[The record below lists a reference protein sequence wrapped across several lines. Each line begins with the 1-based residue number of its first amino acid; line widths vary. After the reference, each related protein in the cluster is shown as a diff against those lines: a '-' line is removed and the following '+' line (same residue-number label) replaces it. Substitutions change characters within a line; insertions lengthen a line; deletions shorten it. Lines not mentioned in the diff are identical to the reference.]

1 MKVLL
6 VDDQKIVRDSLRLT
20 IPWSEFQYDEI
31 YEAKDGEEALYL
43 LKKKKMELLITDIK
57 MPCMSGLE
65 LIEKAIQ
72 INPSM
77 KIIIVT
83 GYKDFEY
90 AKKALKFGIDDF
102 LLKPIDNQELKS
114 ALCKVGKAIGEEKK
128 RTQLHRLSIV
138 KERDCILKDLAQGN
152 FLEYDRSTYVQDE
165 LFYHYFVVQIKVEN
179 LSEKKIEIDAMSK
192 RLKEILNKLK
202 AKYDIEVFDY
212 SMQEKRE
219 VFISFRSFRDEKEQN
234 LLMLKIAKDIQL
246 YFSLQCSENLIMGI
260 SDIHHNMDEY
270 QYAHKEAEQALEYRF
285 FLETKNII
293 HYSSLSSR
301 SVYLRKDIFPII
313 MKLIDA
319 IKSNQDCTENLN
331 ELMEELD
338 GISNIDYV
346 KKLITNILVALHGV
360 VAEKAIEA
368 SCSERL
374 KSQIER
380 VERVDSISKMYEEL
394 KKDVLET
401 QNLIYGHGMYSK
413 AVQDAVNYIDLHF
426 SEKLTLN
433 DVADFVGLSSS
444 YLSRVIKKETSC
456 NFVDILNRIRIEKA
470 SMLLSEEH
478 MKIYEVAQSVGFE
491 NSAYFYQIF
500 KKYKGMTPKE
510 YINES

>member
-1 MKVLL
+1 
-6 VDDQKIVRDSLRLT
+6 
-20 IPWSEFQYDEI
+20 
-31 YEAKDGEEALYL
+31 
-43 LKKKKMELLITDIK
+43 
-57 MPCMSGLE
+57 
-65 LIEKAIQ
+65 
-72 INPSM
+72 
-77 KIIIVT
+77 
-83 GYKDFEY
+83 
-90 AKKALKFGIDDF
+90 
-102 LLKPIDNQELKS
+102 
-114 ALCKVGKAIGEEKK
+114 
-128 RTQLHRLSIV
+128 
-138 KERDCILKDLAQGN
+138 
-152 FLEYDRSTYVQDE
+152 
-165 LFYHYFVVQIKVEN
+165 
-179 LSEKKIEIDAMSK
+179 
-192 RLKEILNKLK
+192 
-202 AKYDIEVFDY
+202 
-212 SMQEKRE
+212 
-219 VFISFRSFRDEKEQN
+219 
-234 LLMLKIAKDIQL
+234 
-246 YFSLQCSENLIMGI
+246 
-260 SDIHHNMDEY
+260 
-270 QYAHKEAEQALEYRF
+270 
-285 FLETKNII
+285 
-293 HYSSLSSR
+293 
-301 SVYLRKDIFPII
+301 